1 MSKPATRPLWLG
13 LSLLCIGTSSLA
25 AQIQAMPCEGTGGGT
40 GDAAAVAS
48 AVASFKP
55 LLTPSQRATLEKP
68 LTWESAIQW
77 SNLPLGVVPRSGL
90 RLGDLDDGQSAAA
103 RKVFA
108 AALSTCGLRLLD
120 EVRLA
125 DDYLMPFDERPIGWD
140 GRNYFLTILGDASG
154 TAPWMLQI
162 GGHHLAFNF
171 TFNGRNAGA
180 TPLFMGSEP
189 IRFEMK
195 GQHFEPLTKQS
206 TAMSRLATSLAG
218 HAEARL
224 SGTFTDVVKGVVP
237 PTPRG
242 QPQSGGVD
250 RAFPHA
256 YPTGVEDRGI
266 RVRQLSSAQRALVR
280 AAIHS
285 YVDLPGEAVSKGL
298 STAYLEDAALDET
311 FVGFAGSP
319 DLSTRGSYVRIDGPR
334 IWMEFV
340 VQPAV
345 ADPQTLH
352 YHTLW
357 RDKLSD
363 YGGEIRP

>member
-1 MSKPATRPLWLG
+1 MWRPAVQPLSLG
-13 LSLLCIGTSSLA
+13 LSLWLVSATGFA
-25 AQIQAMPCEGTGGGT
+25 AQTQAKTCVDAEGRMGNATAVSSAI
-40 GDAAAVAS
+40 AA
-48 AVASFKP
+48 FKP
-55 LLTPSQRATLEKP
+55 MLSASQRTVLEKP

-77 SNLPLGVVPRSGL
+77 SNLPVGVVPRSGL
-90 RLGDLDDGQSAAA
+90 RLGDLDDKQTAAA
-103 RKVFA
+103 RKIFA
-108 AALSTCGLRLLD
+108 SALSACGLRLLD

-125 DDYLMPFDERPIGWD
+125 DDYLIPFDKRPIGWD

-154 TAPWMLQI
+154 TQPWMLQV

-171 TFNGRNAGA
+171 TFNGREAGA
-180 TPLFMGSEP
+180 TPLFAGSEP

-195 GQHFEPLTKQS
+195 GQPYEPLTAQS
-206 TAMSRLATSLAG
+206 TAMSRLAMALAN
-218 HAEARL
+218 HPEARL

-237 PTPRG
+237 PTPHG

-250 RAFPHA
+250 RGFPHT
-256 YPTGVEDRGI
+256 YPAGSPDRGM
-266 RVRQLSSAQRALVR
+266 RVNGLSKSQRGLVIE
-280 AAIHS
+280 AINS
-285 YVDLPGEAVSKGL
+285 YVGLPGAAVSEAL
-298 STAYLEDAALDET
+298 SKAYLDDAALDET

-334 IWMEFV
+334 VWMEFV

>member
-1 MSKPATRPLWLG
+1 MWKPVALALWLG
-13 LSLLCIGTSSLA
+13 VSLLCIGTSGVA
-25 AQIQAMPCEGTGGGT
+25 AQIQAKTCLDAGGRTGEP
-40 GDAAAVAS
+40 AEIAS
-48 AVASFKP
+48 AIAAFKL
-55 LLTPSQRATLEKP
+55 LLTPSQLATLEKP

-90 RLGDLDDGQSAAA
+90 RLGDLDHKQSSAA
-103 RKVFA
+103 RRIFA
-108 AALSTCGLRLLD
+108 TALSACGLKLLD

-125 DDYLMPFDERPIGWD
+125 DDYLIAFDKRPIGWD
-140 GRNYFLTILGDASG
+140 GRNYFLTVLGDASG
-154 TAPWMLQI
+154 NKPWMLQI

-171 TFNGRNAGA
+171 TFQGRDAGA

-195 GQHFEPLTKQS
+195 GQTVEPLTGQS
-206 TAMSRLATSLAG
+206 AAMSRLAISVAN
-218 HAEARL
+218 HPEAKL

-237 PTPRG
+237 PTPHG
-242 QPQSGGVD
+242 QPQTGGVD
-250 RAFPHA
+250 RGFPHT
-256 YPTGVEDRGI
+256 YPTGTQDRGI
-266 RVRQLSSAQRALVR
+266 QVGGLTSAQRALVR
-280 AAIHS
+280 EAIQS
-285 YVDLPGEAVSKGL
+285 YVGLPGAAMSKAL
-298 STAYLEDAALDET
+298 SAAYLESDALNET

-352 YHTLW
+352 YHALW
-357 RDKLSD
+357 RDKVSD

>member
-1 MSKPATRPLWLG
+1 MWKPIALPLWLG
-13 LSLLCIGTSSLA
+13 MCLLFASTTGMA
-25 AQIQAMPCEGTGGGT
+25 AQTQARTCVDTGART
-40 GDAAAVAS
+40 GDVAAIRS
-48 AVASFKP
+48 AVAALK
-55 LLTPSQRATLEKP
+55 LLLSASQRATLEKP

-90 RLGDLDDGQSAAA
+90 RLGDLDENQSAAA
-103 RKVFA
+103 RRIFA

-125 DDYLMPFDERPIGWD
+125 DDYLIPFDKRPIGWD
-140 GRNYFLTILGDASG
+140 GRNYFVSILGEASG
-154 TAPWMLQI
+154 TGPWMLQV

-171 TFNGRNAGA
+171 TFNGREAGA
-180 TPLFMGSEP
+180 TPLFAGSEP

-195 GQHFEPLTKQS
+195 GQSFEPLTAQS
-206 TAMSRLATSLAG
+206 TAMSRLAMALAA
-218 HAEARL
+218 HAGARL
-224 SGTFTDVVKGVVP
+224 SGTFTDVVMGVVP
-237 PTPRG
+237 PTAQG

-250 RAFPHA
+250 RGFPHT
-256 YPTGVEDRGI
+256 YPTGNHDRGI
-266 RVRQLSSAQRALVR
+266 RVSALPTAQRTLVIE
-280 AAIHS
+280 AIQS
-285 YVDLPGEAVSKGL
+285 YVDLPGAATSAPL
-298 STAYLEDAALDET
+298 RTAYVDDAALDDT
-311 FVGFAGSP
+311 WVGFAGSP

-334 IWMEFV
+334 VWMEFV

-345 ADPQTLH
+345 ADPRTLH

>member
-1 MSKPATRPLWLG
+1 MG
-13 LSLLCIGTSSLA
+13 LSLLFLNTTGLA
-25 AQIQAMPCEGTGGGT
+25 AQIQSKSCVDDRGRT
-40 GDAAAVAS
+40 GDTGAVGS
-48 AVASFKP
+48 AVAAFKP
-55 LLTPSQRATLEKP
+55 LLSAAQRAVLEKP

-77 SNLPLGVVPRSGL
+77 SNLPVGVVPRSGL
-90 RLGDLDDGQSAAA
+90 RLGDLDNKQSAAA
-103 RKVFA
+103 RRIFA
-108 AALSTCGLRLLD
+108 AALSACGLRLLD

-125 DDYLMPFDERPIGWD
+125 DDYLIPFDKRPIGWD

-154 TAPWMLQI
+154 TRPWMLQV

-171 TFNGRNAGA
+171 TFNGREAGA
-180 TPLFMGSEP
+180 TPLFAGSEP

-195 GQHFEPLTKQS
+195 GQPFEPLTAQS
-206 TAMSRLATSLAG
+206 TAMSRLAKALAE
-218 HAEARL
+218 HPEARL

-237 PTPRG
+237 PTAPG

-250 RAFPHA
+250 RGFPHT
-256 YPTGVEDRGI
+256 YPAGTQDRGI
-266 RVRQLSSAQRALVR
+266 QVRGLSKAQRALVIE
-280 AAIHS
+280 AIHS
-285 YVDLPGEAVSKGL
+285 YAGLPGAALSEAL
-298 STAYLEDAALDET
+298 RTAYLNEDALDET
-311 FVGFAGSP
+311 RVGYAGSP

-334 IWMEFV
+334 VWLEFV
-340 VQPAV
+340 VQPAI